1 MATICDSVNLLF
13 LIVKLPSSVNGNS
26 TQELLQFMGELQSYN
41 WGIGKTHLIENELRL
56 MIESDENTFG
66 DYHYISAFGIS
77 SVSEFQDKV
86 ISLHISNNAET
97 SDYFESAKKY
107 SGKVAKFFGADSDE
121 SGLIQGAISGVSK
134 YVRQKALEDMTNFTL
149 VVDDLE
155 RLSDK
160 KLLETIMGNCLRF
173 AEHNGIKVIVVANS
187 KALEDKAKVEKVFS
201 DAIKLTRTTDELLS
215 IVEEIYEGKLNASLK
230 QALFQ
235 TLQEA
240 DAKKLDLTNLRV
252 IQRAINRAIK
262 LNSKITGIKG
272 LLEDRT
278 IEIIAQQIVR
288 ITLFCHS
295 HSLDLDTLLS
305 VNENATKWTVRSM
318 LESYQKVTG
327 NKGEKQELTKDEQHQ
342 YDLYEQLN
350 SLFHHSP
357 VNWNFALYCFTNVIP
372 DLTDDE
378 YITYF
383 SLPRIKHPLDIYR
396 TGGICSFK
404 SEEEFELAIKEVEH
418 LLFEDTSLNW
428 LDWLM
433 CSDRFLELHEKG
445 YLPPSDIESAS
456 KRILDRVLMDGVIDL
471 DTVNQ
476 RSLNDIK
483 YSSSLMGT
491 PQVGK
496 VLDKIYDRY
505 KDKLLKTL
513 EEDFRVDWKSA
524 YESARSDIQ
533 REPFFH
539 VFDLELFAQAITQW
553 DAQNIN
559 QFLHFIVDR
568 YRIGNDPI
576 KDQKELPALKDLVI
590 FLKRERKEKTGRLIR
605 GALYEL
611 INGLNEAISILENR
625 QIQ

>member
-1 MATICDSVNLLF
+1 MTSQTTRQIIEQLKETSHPPIVLLD
-13 LIVKLPSSVNGNS
+13 GD
-26 TQELLQFMGELQSYN
+26 
-41 WGIGKTHLIENELRL
+41 WGIGKTHLIENELRP
-56 MIESDENTFG
+56 MIKSDENTFG

-107 SGKVAKFFGADSDE
+107 SGKVAKFFGADSNA

-160 KLLETIMGNCLRF
+160 KLLETIMGSCLRF

-201 DAIKLTRTTDELLS
+201 DVIKLTRTTDELLS
-215 IVEEIYEGKLNASLK
+215 IVEEIYEGKLNTPLK

-240 DAKKLDLTNLRV
+240 GAKKLDAANLRV
-252 IQRAINRAIK
+252 IQRAINRTIK
-262 LNSKITGIKG
+262 LNNKLKDIEEII
-272 LLEDRT
+272 EDRT
-278 IEIIAQQIVR
+278 TEIIAQQIVT
-288 ITLFCHS
+288 ISLFCYS
-295 HSLDLDTLLS
+295 HKLDLDTLLS
-305 VNENATKWTVRSM
+305 IKENATKWTVRSM
-318 LESYQKVTG
+318 LESYQTATG
-327 NKGEKQELTKDEQHQ
+327 NKDEKQELTKDEQHQ

-350 SLFHHSP
+350 SLFLHSP
-357 VNWNFALYCFTNVIP
+357 INWSFAQYCFTNVIP
-372 DLTDDE
+372 DLTDKE

-383 SLPRIKHPLDIYR
+383 SLPRIRHPFDIYR
-396 TGGICSFK
+396 TGSIYSFK
-404 SEEEFELAIKEVEH
+404 SEDDFELAIKEVEK
-418 LLFEDTSLNW
+418 LLFKGTSLNW
-428 LDWLM
+428 FDWLT
-433 CSDRFLELHEKG
+433 CCDRFLLLHEKG
-445 YLPPSDIESAS
+445 YLPPSDIESTS
-456 KRILDRVLMDGVIDL
+456 KKVLDRVLMDGVINL
-471 DTVNQ
+471 DTVD
-476 RSLNDIK
+476 RESVLDIRF
-483 YSSSLMGT
+483 YSSLMVS
-491 PQVGK
+491 PQFNEVLNK
-496 VLDKIYDRY
+496 VYARNKSN
-505 KDKLLKTL
+505 LLKKL
-513 EEDFRVDWKSA
+513 EEAFRMDWKSA

-533 REPFFH
+533 SEPFFH

-568 YRIGNDPI
+568 YRIENNPV

-590 FLKRERKEKTGRLIR
+590 FLKREREVKTGRLIR